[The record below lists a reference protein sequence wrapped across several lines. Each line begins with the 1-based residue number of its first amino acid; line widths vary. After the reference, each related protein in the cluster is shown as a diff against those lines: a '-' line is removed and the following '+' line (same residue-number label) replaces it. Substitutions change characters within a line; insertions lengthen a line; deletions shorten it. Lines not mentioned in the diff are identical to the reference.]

1 MKTKLLL
8 FIALIFCAINI
19 NAQSITVVSITGE
32 AAGGWGVDTDL
43 TSTDGENWTCTITV
57 ASANSPTPNAGGI
70 KFRANHDWAIN
81 WGSAAF
87 PSGIGVQDGTNIQC
101 IAGTYDVTFNSTTG
115 EYNFAGGAPIPVV
128 KLVGTAVTTP
138 GGLVL
143 STLDLTNFTVSNATL
158 VAGTAQFEVD
168 GVVYGGIDFPA
179 GTVTSDTD
187 FIPVTAGN
195 YTTISVNI
203 ASGEYAFTAAPI
215 FALVSLTG
223 AAVGGWGD
231 GYDFD
236 LTPVD
241 ADNYRLNDIA
251 LLALDCKFR
260 KDHAWTTSWGSNGT
274 APTFPTGTPGG
285 SNITVDVAGTYDAKL
300 NIATGEYSFA
310 FPLISLT
317 GAAIGGWGDGHDTD
331 LLTTDGVNYYINNVV
346 TIADGCKFRRDHA
359 WTTSWGAAD
368 SNASFPAGTP
378 GNSNINATAGTWN
391 ITFNNLTKE
400 YLFTDAL
407 SVNQFGLDSV
417 SVYPNPAA
425 SIVSIKGTFA
435 NAQVYNVS
443 GQLVKSFVSTDNN
456 QFSIAD
462 LSAGLYLVKVADA
475 NNNTKT
481 LKLIKE

>member
-1 MKTKLLL
+1 MP
-8 FIALIFCAINI
+8 
-19 NAQSITVVSITGE
+19 
-32 AAGGWGVDTDL
+32 GGD
-43 TSTDGENWTCTITV
+43 C
-57 ASANSPTPNAGGI
+57 
-70 KFRANHDWAIN
+70 KFRFNHDWAVN
-81 WGSAAF
+81 WGDTAF
-87 PSGIGVQDGTNIQC
+87 PSGTGTQNGPNIPA
-101 IAGTYDVTFNSTTG
+101 IAGTYDITFNQTTG
-115 EYNFAGGAPIPVV
+115 EYSFSGGAPIPVV

-138 GGLVL
+138 GGLVMTTSDL
-143 STLDLTNFTVSNATL
+143 SNFTVSNAAL

-195 YTTISVNI
+195 YTTISINI
-203 ASGEYAFTAAPI
+203 ASGGYVFTPAPLY
-215 FALVSLTG
+215 ALVSLTG

-231 GYDFD
+231 GFDFD

-241 ADNYRLNDIA
+241 VDNYRLNDIA
-251 LLALDCKFR
+251 LSANDCKFR

-331 LLTTDGVNYYINNVV
+331 LMTTDGVNYYINNVV

-368 SNASFPAGTP
+368 SAASFPTGTP
-378 GNSNINATAGTWN
+378 GNNNINATAGTWN
-391 ITFNNLTKE
+391 ITFNNLTKA
-400 YLFTDAL
+400 YTFTDAL
-407 SVNQFGLDSV
+407 AVNQFGLATV
-417 SVYPNPAA
+417 SLYPNPAA
-425 SIVSIKGTFA
+425 SSFAIKGDFA
-435 NAQVYNVS
+435 TAQVYTVS
-443 GQLVKSFVSTDNN
+443 GQLVKTFVSSDTN

-475 NNNTKT
+475 ANNTKT

>member
-8 FIALIFCAINI
+8 FIALIFGAINI
-19 NAQSITVVSITGE
+19 NAQVSITGVG
-32 AAGGWGVDTDL
+32 ATGGWGNGFDQDL
-43 TSTDGENWTCTITV
+43 TTTDGTIWTITGFTM
-57 ASANSPTPNAGGI
+57 PGGDC
-70 KFRANHDWAIN
+70 KFRFNHDWAVN
-81 WGSAAF
+81 WGANTF
-87 PSGIGVQDGTNIQC
+87 PSGTGTQDGPNIPA
-101 IAGTYDVTFNSTTG
+101 IAGTYDITFNQSTG
-115 EYNFAGGAPIPVV
+115 EYTFSGGAPIPVV

-143 STLDLTNFTVSNATL
+143 TTSDLSNFTVSNATL

-203 ASGEYAFTAAPI
+203 ASGEYAFTAAPL

-223 AAVGGWGD
+223 EAVGGWGD
-231 GYDFD
+231 GHDFD
-236 LTPVD
+236 LSPVD

-251 LLALDCKFR
+251 LTANDCKFR
-260 KDHAWTTSWGSNGT
+260 KDHAWSITWGAATSAAS
-274 APTFPTGTPGG
+274 FPTGTPGG
-285 SNITVDVAGTYDAKL
+285 NNITVSTAGTYDAKL

-417 SVYPNPAA
+417 AVYPNPAA